1 MWGLSLFTA
10 IMLIGLGIAIGIYI
24 ASQISESI
32 ESNRRHKE
40 FIKNIEEYD
49 KKKIKLKTNK

>member
-10 IMLIGLGIAIGIYI
+10 IMLIGLGIAIGMYI

-32 ESNRRHKE
+32 ERNIRHKK
-40 FIKNIEEYD
+40 FIKNMEEYD
-49 KKKIKLKTNK
+49 SKKLK